1 MTVIATMF
9 VAGIILLGFEVFLPG
24 GILGIMAGL
33 CLLGGTGFAFS
44 EFGMSGGL
52 IALMVAVVLVAAV
65 LYFEFAILPK
75 TAFGKRL
82 FLQKSIDGTSAPARE
97 RDYVDSEGVTLT
109 ALGPSG
115 YIEIDG
121 KRLEAFSRSGFLEP
135 NMPVKVIGTD
145 NFRLIVTPI
154 PQ

>member
-1 MTVIATMF
+1 
-9 VAGIILLGFEVFLPG
+9 
-24 GILGIMAGL
+24 
-33 CLLGGTGFAFS
+33 
-44 EFGMSGGL
+44 
-52 IALMVAVVLVAAV
+52 VVLVATV

-82 FLQKSIDGTSAPARE
+82 FLQKSIDGTSAPERE
-97 RDYVDSEGVTLT
+97 RDYVDAEGVTLT

-121 KRLEAFSRSGFLEP
+121 KRLEAFSRSGFLEADV
-135 NMPVKVIGTD
+135 PVKVVGTD